1 MVHGE
6 ADAEHVDED
15 PQHVQHIVPEWSL
28 QNDKMGFMENLAKI
42 LTSPIMDVYKKC
54 FDFITIRNIK
64 VEYSWRIG
72 HKLDTVVGTW
82 MSGQDGLFR

>member
-28 QNDKMGFMENLAKI
+28 QQEDGIQLWRMVFAQIALPALFLGTCGFMAKNL
-42 LTSPIMDVYKKC
+42 TNTESPEKVYKSC
-54 FDFITIRNIK
+54 
-64 VEYSWRIG
+64 
-72 HKLDTVVGTW
+72 
-82 MSGQDGLFR
+82 